1 MKRLI
6 ELDGKQLA
14 VEVTAYTL
22 IIYEDRFKGRTFL
35 NDADVIMR
43 GGKIAEIPFSLAVK
57 ILWAAAKSAD
67 ESLEDIDTFAKK
79 YPISDILKNANVVVD
94 MVLESLK
101 NGDEKNEIA
110 AVEEN

>member
-1 MKRLI
+1 MKRTI
-6 ELDGKQLA
+6 ELNEKQLA

-67 ESLEDIDTFAKK
+67 ENVEDVEIFAKK
-79 YPISDILKNANVVVD
+79 YSISDVLKNANVIAD